1 MKELKTMKVNEIKSI
16 ARAMGIKGWWDMK
29 KAQLIEAIENHQ
41 QTEPLIED
49 EHELVQMPGT
59 EGEWIHPADEETS
72 EDEPI
77 EEVAPEAPETVEVIT
92 NETNHENEENVS
104 EVKNEAHRKNQKRL
118 IEYNGKTQTLTAWA
132 KELGIRHQT
141 LYNHIV
147 MKGMDP
153 AEAFEMPIKKLT
165 KKEVI

>member
-41 QTEPLIED
+41 QTEPL
-49 EHELVQMPGT
+49 V
-59 EGEWIHPADEETS
+59 

-77 EEVAPEAPETVEVIT
+77 EEVAPEAPETVETVT
-92 NETNHENEENVS
+92 NEINHENEENVP

-141 LYNHIV
+141 LYNRIV

-153 AEAFEMPIKKLT
+153 AEAFEMPIKKST

>member
-41 QTEPLIED
+41 QTEPL
-49 EHELVQMPGT
+49 V
-59 EGEWIHPADEETS
+59 

-77 EEVAPEAPETVEVIT
+77 EEVAPEAPETVETVT
-92 NETNHENEENVS
+92 NEINHENEENVP

-141 LYNHIV
+141 LYNRIV
-147 MKGMDP
+147 IKGMDP
-153 AEAFEMPIKKLT
+153 AEAFEMPIKKST